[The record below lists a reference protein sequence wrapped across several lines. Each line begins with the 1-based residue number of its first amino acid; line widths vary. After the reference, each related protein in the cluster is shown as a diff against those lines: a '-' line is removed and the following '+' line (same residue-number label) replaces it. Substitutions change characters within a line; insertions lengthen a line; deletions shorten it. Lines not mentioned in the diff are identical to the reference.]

1 MDKKKNTPV
10 DNELRIRESNL
21 AIGGMSCAAC
31 ARRIERRVGRLE
43 GVERIGVNLGTEQ
56 ALIEYDPEQVR
67 LRDIRQAVVD
77 AGYQVV
83 ERDDPPE
90 GQRARK
96 HREIQLQKRELIRA
110 GVFFL
115 PLFVLEMGE
124 MVGLSQL
131 GLFFVV
137 L

>member
-1 MDKKKNTPV
+1 MNKDKNTPV
-10 DNELRIRESNL
+10 DSELRIREGNL

-31 ARRIERRVGRLE
+31 VRRIERRVGRLE

-56 ALIEYDPEQVR
+56 ALIEYDSEQVR

-83 ERDDPPE
+83 ERGDPLE

-96 HREIQLQKRELIRA
+96 HREIQLQKRQLIRA

-115 PLFVLEMGE
+115 PLFV
-124 MVGLSQL
+124 VFFSTFP
-131 GLFFVV
+131 LFPC
-137 L
+137 LRL